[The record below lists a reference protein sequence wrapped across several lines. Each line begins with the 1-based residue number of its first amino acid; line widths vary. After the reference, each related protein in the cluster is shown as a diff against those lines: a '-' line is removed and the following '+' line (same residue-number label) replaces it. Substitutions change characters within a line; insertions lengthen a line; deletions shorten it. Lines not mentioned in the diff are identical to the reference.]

1 MLARPPVSP
10 VLESYLFTDVNGSTV
25 SAAYR
30 ELAVWWLLSRIIV
43 FGSALAVGVTGWPH
57 HISAHGLGL
66 LTGWDGAWYREI
78 ASSGYHAGSRDV
90 SFFPLLPLILTAFAR
105 AGVPMTVTGLVAA
118 NAAFAAALAGLYVVC
133 RSWLPE
139 PDARRAAIYFA
150 IFPMS
155 FVFSMAYPES
165 LAVAASI
172 AAALAARS
180 GRWPAT
186 AASGS
191 LAALARPL
199 AVLVALPVRGLA
211 AGRGSFSRRERA
223 PAIASVAAPLV
234 AVVGFWTFLWASLGD
249 PRAWSQA
256 ERAWG
261 RSVHAEAPLDALRQ
275 VAHAPYSTLGDPP
288 FAVAFLL
295 RDVALT
301 VIYLVL
307 LAVAARCGVPRVWIA
322 YGALLVAVPLL
333 GGTFTSMGRYGLVA
347 FPAFAGLAC
356 LGRQRAVDVLLR
368 IVSLVLLSACVV
380 TLVYRYP

>member
-1 MLARPPVSP
+1 ML
-10 VLESYLFTDVNGSTV
+10 LTHVNGSTA

-30 ELAVWWLLSRIIV
+30 ELTVWWLLSRIIV

-57 HISAHGLGL
+57 DVSEHGLGL

-78 ASSGYHAGSRDV
+78 ATSGYHAGTRDV
-90 SFFPLLPLILTAFAR
+90 SFFPLLPLILAASAW
-105 AGVPMTVTGLVAA
+105 AGVPMTVTGLVVA
-118 NAAFAAALAGLYVVC
+118 NAASAAALIGLYVLC

-155 FVFSMAYPES
+155 FVCSMAYPES

-172 AAALAARS
+172 GAALAAGSRRWRRATVS
-180 GRWPAT
+180 G
-186 AASGS
+186 G
-191 LAALARPL
+191 LAALARPQAL
-199 AVLVALPVRGLA
+199 VVALPMGVLA
-211 AGRGSFSRRERA
+211 AARRWRFERA
-223 PAIASVAAPLV
+223 PALAAVAAPLAAV
-234 AVVGFWTFLWASLGD
+234 AGFWIFLWASLGD

-256 ERAWG
+256 EKAWG

-275 VAHAPYSTLGDPP
+275 VAHAPYSTLADPP

-301 VIYLVL
+301 IIYIAL
-307 LAVAARCGVPRVWIA
+307 LAVAARYGVPRVWIA
-322 YGALLVAVPLL
+322 YGALLVVVPLL
-333 GGTFTSMGRYGLVA
+333 GGSFTSMGRYGLVA

-356 LGRQRAVDVLLR
+356 LGRRRSVDVVLR
-368 IVSLVLLSACVV
+368 LVSLVLLSVSVV